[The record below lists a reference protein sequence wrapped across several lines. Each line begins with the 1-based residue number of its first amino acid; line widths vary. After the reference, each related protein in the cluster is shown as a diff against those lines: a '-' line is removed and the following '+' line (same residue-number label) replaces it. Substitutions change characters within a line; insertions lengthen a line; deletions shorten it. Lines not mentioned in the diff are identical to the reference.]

1 MGLFVRS
8 VVSGSPADKAGIQQ
22 GDLVTEVNGTP
33 ISDDV
38 DMQDILSG
46 EHDPQH
52 ALAGLCEFRAA
63 RHLPDLIPTIA
74 HFNRPFGR

>member
-1 MGLFVRS
+1 MYKRQGFTYTQFTEQDAKSYNIPVGLFVRS

-38 DMQDILSG
+38 DMQEILSG
-46 EHDPQH
+46 VNVGPVSYT
-52 ALAGLCEFRAA
+52 
-63 RHLPDLIPTIA
+63 HLV
-74 HFNRPFGR
+74 